1 MHHRING
8 VRILR
13 ASICV
18 GVLLPL
24 STLAMAND
32 NPFEFKPKVPVQTEQ
47 VMQQLPEKRNLS
59 GIQRSEVAEMVAS
72 AVLAA
77 SKANGELKSM
87 KSVVVLQPG
96 DEYTSISSGMYV
108 IYETSSENYRYY
120 DTQKFTG
127 VVSAKEHASQI
138 KRQQRLITESINAM
152 AEGSLTTVVE
162 VDNKPETPIRATRP
176 NLGNK

>member
-8 VRILR
+8 VRFLR

-24 STLAMAND
+24 STLATASD
-32 NPFEFKPKVPVQTEQ
+32 NPFEFKPKVPVQE
-47 VMQQLPEKRNLS
+47 VSVSQQPETRNLS
-59 GIQRSEVAEMVAS
+59 EIQRSEVADMVLS

-77 SKANGELKSM
+77 SKRNGELKSM

-96 DEYTSISSGMYV
+96 DEYTSIASGMYV
-108 IYETSSENYRYY
+108 IYETSTGNYRYY

-127 VVSAKEHASQI
+127 VVSVKEHETQI
-138 KRQQRLITESINAM
+138 KRQQRLITESVNAI
-152 AEGSLTTVVE
+152 AKGAITE
-162 VDNKPETPIRATRP
+162 VADNNNKPAIPIRAKRP
-176 NLGNK
+176 KLGTE